1 MRRSRQEIIDKKE
14 IDDIIN
20 RAEVARLGI
29 NTPDGAPYVV
39 PMNFGYSD
47 DVFYFHCAGE
57 GYKLELLK
65 NNSAVCIEIDENMG
79 LAGKEDNSNPCS
91 WGMNYRSVIA
101 TGKAEFITEGSEKL
115 NALKH
120 VIAKFAAPGDFPFPA
135 EAADSVTVFR
145 VKIGTLSAKSSNS
158 LRV

>member
-1 MRRSRQEIIDKKE
+1 MRRSRKEITDKQEIE
-14 IDDIIN
+14 DILN

-29 NTPDGAPYVV
+29 NTPEGAPYVV
-39 PMNFGYSD
+39 PLNFGYSEE
-47 DVFYFHCAGE
+47 VFYFHCAGE

-65 NNSAVCIEIDENMG
+65 NNPEVCIEIDENMG

-101 TGKAEFITEGSEKL
+101 FGKAEFLTERADKL
-115 NALKH
+115 NALKL
-120 VIAKFAAPGDFPFPA
+120 VVAKFAAPGDFPFPA

-145 VKIGTLSAKSSNS
+145 VKIETLSAKSSNS
-158 LRV
+158 LRA